1 MTNNQTEQKKKISIL
16 GCGWYGFALAKS
28 LIKIGY
34 SVKGSTTSE
43 DKLTLLKETNI
54 QAYLVNFEADKSEYE
69 ASFFDCDL
77 LIISIPPKK
86 NSLQLQDFHVK
97 IKNIAEAA
105 AKADVKQV
113 IFISS
118 TKVYQDGNFVVDE
131 NIIPQPNTDSGKAI
145 LEAERIL
152 TQNLIFTTTII
163 RFSGLI
169 GPERN
174 LAKHFAGK
182 KNIANGLAPVNLI
195 HLTDCIG
202 MTEAIIQ
209 QKAFGKIY
217 HGVTPNH
224 PSRKEFYT
232 KACIAS
238 GLEEPSFMDELM
250 DWKQI
255 ESKNVFE
262 VLAYEYVF
270 KNWDK
275 YFETLAD

>member
-28 LIKIGY
+28 LIKNGY

-54 QAYLVNFEADKSEYE
+54 EAYLVNFEADKSEYE

-86 NSLQLQDFHVK
+86 NSLQLQDFPVK

-131 NIIPQPNTDSGKAI
+131 NIIPQPNTNSGKAI
-145 LEAERIL
+145 LEAEHIL
-152 TQNLIFTTTII
+152 IQNLIFTTTII
-163 RFSGLI
+163 RFSG
-169 GPERN
+169 
-174 LAKHFAGK
+174 
-182 KNIANGLAPVNLI
+182 
-195 HLTDCIG
+195 
-202 MTEAIIQ
+202 
-209 QKAFGKIY
+209 
-217 HGVTPNH
+217 
-224 PSRKEFYT
+224 
-232 KACIAS
+232 
-238 GLEEPSFMDELM
+238 
-250 DWKQI
+250 
-255 ESKNVFE
+255 
-262 VLAYEYVF
+262 
-270 KNWDK
+270 
-275 YFETLAD
+275 

>member
-1 MTNNQTEQKKKISIL
+1 
-16 GCGWYGFALAKS
+16 
-28 LIKIGY
+28 
-34 SVKGSTTSE
+34 
-43 DKLTLLKETNI
+43 
-54 QAYLVNFEADKSEYE
+54 
-69 ASFFDCDL
+69 
-77 LIISIPPKK
+77 
-86 NSLQLQDFHVK
+86 
-97 IKNIAEAA
+97 
-105 AKADVKQV
+105 
-113 IFISS
+113 
-118 TKVYQDGNFVVDE
+118 
-131 NIIPQPNTDSGKAI
+131 
-145 LEAERIL
+145 
-152 TQNLIFTTTII
+152 
-163 RFSGLI
+163 
-169 GPERN
+169 
-174 LAKHFAGK
+174 
-182 KNIANGLAPVNLI
+182 
-195 HLTDCIG
+195 

-270 KNWDK
+270 KIWDK